1 MSKKSKPEPD
11 SAHPE
16 MWIRPS
22 SNLKGDRGERAW
34 DGRPGGIPNS
44 ARYLELADLALGL
57 KKPEAKKKKTV
68 GGIHSSK
75 KTEPYSN

>member
-1 MSKKSKPEPD
+1 MSKKSKSPENSPD
-11 SAHPE
+11 PE

-44 ARYLELADLALGL
+44 ARYLELADMVLGL
-57 KKPEAKKKKTV
+57 KKPRAKKKKDI
-68 GGIHSSK
+68 GGLHSSK
-75 KTEPYSN
+75 KTEPYSR

>member
-1 MSKKSKPEPD
+1 MPKKAKKGNN
-11 SAHPE
+11 SAEPE

-34 DGRPGGIPNS
+34 DGRTGGIPNS
-44 ARYLELADLALGL
+44 ARYLDLADIALGR
-57 KKPEAKKKKTV
+57 KKPEAKNKKTMS
-68 GGIHSSK
+68 GIHSSK